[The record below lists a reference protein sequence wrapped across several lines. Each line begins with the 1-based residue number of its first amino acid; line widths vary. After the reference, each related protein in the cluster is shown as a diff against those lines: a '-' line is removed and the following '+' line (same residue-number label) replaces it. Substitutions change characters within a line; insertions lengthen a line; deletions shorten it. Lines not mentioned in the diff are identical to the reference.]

1 MLQRG
6 PCQLFP
12 KGLGPIRGQRL
23 VAYPALPKGTWA
35 EYIGG
40 LVDRIPQKL
49 GTLGRY
55 AMITDDTALY
65 KGMSRAVQY
74 GDP

>member
-1 MLQRG
+1 MSIG
-6 PCQLFP
+6 PLIEAGEFMT
-12 KGLGPIRGQRL
+12 
-23 VAYPALPKGTWA
+23 VAEGMSEADAALPEGTWA

-40 LVDRIPQKL
+40 LVDRISQKL

-55 AMITDDTALY
+55 AMITEDTALY